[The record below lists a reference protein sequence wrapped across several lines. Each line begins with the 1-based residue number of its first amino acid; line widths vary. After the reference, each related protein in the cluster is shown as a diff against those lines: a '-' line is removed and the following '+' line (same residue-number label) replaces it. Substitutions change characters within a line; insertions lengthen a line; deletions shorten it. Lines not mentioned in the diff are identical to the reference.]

1 MARLMMEAIQDGKR
15 KRVSNLSI
23 IKITA
28 LLTLKSFYVM
38 NFLLEKDLKKVCF
51 GDVKLS
57 RFKKIEIF

>member
-1 MARLMMEAIQDGKR
+1 MVR

-23 IKITA
+23 IEITA

-38 NFLLEKDLKKVCF
+38 NFLLEKDLKEVRF

-57 RFKKIEIF
+57 RFKMIEIF